1 MLLGFYK
8 QLVGARQRFVVDY
21 RDWLATGEVLS
32 SVTCT
37 VDAGTAT
44 VDTIVLSDDQK
55 SVSFFL
61 AGGSLGDQ
69 FNIIVEADTSL
80 TARRFDRIEIL
91 VETNGG
97 PVALSGNQQVLLSIV
112 GPTGY
117 TGAQGN
123 TGPSSAPTGAAGP
136 TGNTGPTGLQ
146 GTTGVTGNTGPTG
159 LAGDLGS
166 IGATGPTGAAGAA
179 GGAGAQ
185 GATGNTGPTGT
196 AGGAGSQGATGNTG
210 PTGPTGTAGG
220 AGSQGATGVTGPT
233 GSAGANGAAGA
244 TGNTGPTGSAGANGA
259 AGVTGNTGPTGSTGS
274 TGSAGSGGTGPTGA
288 TGATGPSNI
297 PQNSKSADYTTVL
310 GDAGFHILHPTADST
325 ARTFTIDSNA
335 HVAYSIGTCI
345 TFVNEVSAGVLTIA
359 ITTDAMYLA
368 GATNI
373 TGNRTLTAVG
383 IATALKITSTEWV
396 ISGVGL
402 T

>member
-44 VDTIVLSDDQK
+44 VDTITLANDEK

-97 PVALSGNQQVLLSIV
+97 PIALSGNQQVLLSIV

-136 TGNTGPTGLQ
+136 TGGTGPTGAASNVTGPSGPTGLAGGLGSIGPTGPTGAQ
-146 GTTGVTGNTGPTG
+146 GTQGVTGNTGPTG
-159 LAGDLGS
+159 S
-166 IGATGPTGAAGAA
+166 Q
-179 GGAGAQ
+179 GAQ
-185 GATGNTGPTGT
+185 GTQGVTGNTGPTGST
-196 AGGAGSQGATGNTG
+196 GAQGNA
-210 PTGPTGTAGG
+210 
-220 AGSQGATGVTGPT
+220 
-233 GSAGANGAAGA
+233 GAAGA
-244 TGNTGPTGSAGANGA
+244 TGNTGPTGSTGAQGNAGA
-259 AGVTGNTGPTGSTGS
+259 AGATGNTGPTGSTGP
-274 TGSAGSGGTGPTGA
+274 TGTAGSGGTTGNTGP
-288 TGATGPSNI
+288 TGPSNI
-297 PQNSKSADYTTVL
+297 PQGSHSADYTTVL
-310 GDAGFHILHPTADST
+310 GDAGFHLLHPTADTT

-345 TFVNEVSAGVLTIA
+345 TFVNEVSAGALSIA
-359 ITTDAMYLA
+359 ITSDTMYFA
-368 GATNI
+368 GAAST
-373 TGNRTLTAVG
+373 TGTRTLAAVG

-396 ISGVGL
+396 ISGTNL